1 LQTIVLA
8 LLPVFVAVFV
18 MIAGNG
24 LLTTLVPMRA
34 VVEGFDPTEI
44 GLIGS
49 AYFFGMLAGTWTT
62 PAVIRHAGY
71 IRAFAAYAA
80 IVSIAALGF
89 AVAVDPYAWMVFRA
103 LIGFCFAGLYAA
115 VESWITMKAGPE
127 RRGRALGIY
136 NIVHFSGS
144 ASGQQILRVF
154 EAKSFALFSAGAG
167 LMMLSLLP
175 MAMTKAEPPPLPPKG
190 RLMIGPILRAT
201 PIGVFGIALIGLA
214 NGTFWSLA
222 PAYVERM
229 NLGPG
234 AVASFMTAMILGSAL
249 GPYPVGRISD
259 RVDRRGVLAVGSFF
273 VALIEIGMV
282 FTGTQFPYLVYVLG
296 FLIGTIAPGLYPIVT
311 AHVMDRMGSER
322 AVSISSTLLFLY
334 CVGAIAGPVLAAAL
348 MTRFGDDM
356 LFVHNAAVHLVLAA
370 FVAWR
375 MTVQERSAPVAS
387 VPEQAVEAPP
397 QTKP

>member
-1 LQTIVLA
+1 MQTIVLA
-8 LLPVFVAVFV
+8 LLPVFIAVFT

-34 VVEGFDPTEI
+34 VLEGFDPTEI

-49 AYFFGMLAGTWTT
+49 AYFFGMLAGTWST

-89 AVAVDPYAWMVFRA
+89 AVAVDPYAWMLFRA
-103 LIGFCFAGLYAA
+103 LIGFCFAGLYTA
-115 VESWITMKAGPE
+115 VESWITMKAGAE
-127 RRGRALGIY
+127 RRGRVLGIY

-190 RLMIGPILRAT
+190 RLMMGAILKAT
-201 PIGVFGIALIGLA
+201 PVGVFGIALIGLA

-229 NLGPG
+229 DLGPG
-234 AVASFMTAMILGSAL
+234 AVASFMTAMILGSAI

-259 RVDRRGVLAVGSFF
+259 LVDRRGVLAVGSFF
-273 VALIEIGMV
+273 VALVEIGMV
-282 FTGTQFPYLVYVLG
+282 IAGTQFPLLVYVLG

-334 CVGAIAGPVLAAAL
+334 CVGAIVGPVVAAAL

-356 LFVHNAAVHLVLAA
+356 LFVHNAVVHLVLAA

-375 MTVQERSAPVAS
+375 MTVQERPAPIAS
-387 VPEQAVEAPP
+387 VPEQAVEAPA